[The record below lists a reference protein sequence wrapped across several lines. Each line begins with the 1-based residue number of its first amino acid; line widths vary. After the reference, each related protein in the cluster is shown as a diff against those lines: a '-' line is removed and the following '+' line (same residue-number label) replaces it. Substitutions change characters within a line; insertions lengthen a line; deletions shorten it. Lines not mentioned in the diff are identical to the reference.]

1 MLRDIQVMSSICSE
15 DVKIWTRTRAVI
27 MAVSE
32 AFKILLHGWTLCAQ
46 QLRLLSVSKHVSFE
60 WIDKT
65 HD

>member
-1 MLRDIQVMSSICSE
+1 
-15 DVKIWTRTRAVI
+15 

-46 QLRLLSVSKHVSFE
+46 QLRLLSVSKHVEFE

>member
-1 MLRDIQVMSSICSE
+1 MSGICTE
-15 DVKIWTRTRAVI
+15 NVKIRTRTRAVI

-46 QLRLLSVSKHVSFE
+46 QLRVLSIGKHVEFE

-65 HD
+65 RD

>member
-1 MLRDIQVMSSICSE
+1 
-15 DVKIWTRTRAVI
+15 

-32 AFKILLHGWTLCAQ
+32 AFKILLHGWTPCAQ
-46 QLRLLSVSKHVSFE
+46 QLRLLSVGKHVKFE

>member
-1 MLRDIQVMSSICSE
+1 
-15 DVKIWTRTRAVI
+15 

-46 QLRLLSVSKHVSFE
+46 QLRVLSIGKHVEFE